1 MCAVCVLYFFITEK
15 LSSKSPSVN
24 STRIHSSTNTMAH
37 LLTNIPT
44 GTLLYMQPPTSA
56 RLGPIRF
63 NAHQFTELPFQ
74 FPSFSVIA
82 SGLPPRTEIPIRHLV
97 GYYRKHVGPI
107 DDAYFNEV
115 KAQEILFIADHKF
128 HKDRSMRDLRE
139 DYERGRAFKDN
150 YTCDDCYP
158 WACRCPEEEQEQEPE
173 PEPSVLAKARVLVK
187 GIDKADVSGITE
199 RMEGIEALLKEMDP
213 RLEAL
218 RATFEDIKKHMSDI
232 RALARALDWAE
243 RFPQE

>member
-1 MCAVCVLYFFITEK
+1 
-15 LSSKSPSVN
+15 
-24 STRIHSSTNTMAH
+24 MAH
-37 LLTNIPT
+37 LLTYIPT
-44 GTLLYMQPPTSA
+44 GTLLYMQPEGEACA

-74 FPSFSVIA
+74 FPSFSVEA
-82 SGLPPRTEIPIRHLV
+82 PGLPPRTKIPLRHLV

-115 KAQEILFIADHKF
+115 KAHEILFIADHKF
-128 HKDRSMRDLRE
+128 HKDRSMRNLRE
-139 DYERGRAFKDN
+139 DYERRRAFEDN

-158 WACRCPEEEQEQEPE
+158 WACRCPEEEEEQEPE
-173 PEPSVLAKARVLVK
+173 PEPKQEPESSILAKARVLVK
-187 GIDKADVSGITE
+187 DIDKADVSGITE
-199 RMEGIEALLKEMDP
+199 RLEGIETLLKEMDP

-232 RALARALDWAE
+232 RALVRALDWAE
-243 RFPQE
+243 RFPRE

>member
-1 MCAVCVLYFFITEK
+1 
-15 LSSKSPSVN
+15 
-24 STRIHSSTNTMAH
+24 MAH
-37 LLTNIPT
+37 LLTYIPT
-44 GTLLYMQPPTSA
+44 GTLLYMQPEGKTSP

-82 SGLPPRTEIPIRHLV
+82 PGLPSRDKIDIRHLV

-107 DDAYFNEV
+107 DDAYFNQV
-115 KAQEILFIADHKF
+115 KAHEILFIADHKF

-139 DYERGRAFKDN
+139 DYERRRAFEDN

-158 WACRCPEEEQEQEPE
+158 WACRCPEEEEEQEPKPEPKQE
-173 PEPSVLAKARVLVK
+173 PEQESEPSSVLAKARVFVK

-218 RATFEDIKKHMSDI
+218 RATFQDIKKHMSDI